1 MNKTNSLI
9 PAERQQQILEILRD
23 KLTIRGSSLSELL
36 GVSEMTIRR
45 DLDALE
51 RQGLLERT
59 HGGAV
64 FRQER
69 LTGKFHYDH
78 STRVNP
84 MEKRRIAACAS
95 KMIEPNDTVYIGEG
109 YTAAQILRYMDPH
122 IHFTIFSN
130 NLGVAAEMEN
140 KSAELIMLPGT
151 YDPLT
156 NALAGPLTM
165 EMIRQVNA
173 TKVFLGVDGLSLS
186 LGLTTPN
193 LEIAV
198 IERSMIQYTQGKVIV
213 MTDHSKFGLVAE
225 ISITPLKHIDVLI
238 TNRKIPEDYQKN
250 LDLFGV
256 KVVIA

>member
-1 MNKTNSLI
+1 L
-9 PAERQQQILEILRD
+9 
-23 KLTIRGSSLSELL
+23 
-36 GVSEMTIRR
+36 
-45 DLDALE
+45 
-51 RQGLLERT
+51 
-59 HGGAV
+59 
-64 FRQER
+64 
-69 LTGKFHYDH
+69 
-78 STRVNP
+78 
-84 MEKRRIAACAS
+84 EKRRIAACAS

-109 YTAAQILRYMDPH
+109 YSAAQILRHVDPNLR
-122 IHFTIFSN
+122 FTIFSN
-130 NLGVAAEMEN
+130 NIGVTAEMEN

-151 YDPLT
+151 YNPVT

-198 IERSMIQYTQGKVIV
+198 IQRSMIQYTQGEVVV

-225 ISITPLKHIDVLI
+225 ISVAPLKYIDVLI

-250 LDLFGV
+250 LDLMEV

>member
-1 MNKTNSLI
+1 MNKATSLI
-9 PAERQQQILEILRD
+9 PAERQQQIIEILRN
-23 KLTIRGSSLSELL
+23 KLTVRGSILSGLL

-51 RQGLLERT
+51 RRGFVERT
-59 HGGAV
+59 HGGAA

-69 LTGKFHYDH
+69 LTGKFNYGH

-109 YTAAQILRYMDPH
+109 YTAAQILRHVDPH
-122 IHFTIFSN
+122 LRFTIFSN
-130 NLGVAAEMEN
+130 NIGVTAEMEN
-140 KSAELIMLPGT
+140 KAAELIMLSGT
-151 YDPLT
+151 YDPAT
-156 NALAGPLTM
+156 NALTGPLTM
-165 EMIRQVNA
+165 EVIRQVNA
-173 TKVFLGVDGLSLS
+173 TKVFLGVDGLSLNR
-186 LGLTTPN
+186 GLTTPN

-198 IERSMIQYTQGKVIV
+198 IERSMIQYTRGKVIV

-225 ISITPLKHIDVLI
+225 ISIAPLKHIDVLI

-250 LDLFGV
+250 LDLMGV